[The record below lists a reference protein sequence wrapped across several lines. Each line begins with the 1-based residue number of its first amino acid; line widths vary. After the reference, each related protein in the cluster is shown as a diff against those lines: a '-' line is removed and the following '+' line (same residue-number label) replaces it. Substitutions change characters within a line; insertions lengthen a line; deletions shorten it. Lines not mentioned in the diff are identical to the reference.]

1 MQKKLM
7 TKVFENPHGHKFL
20 ITFVIQ
26 AFKNVL
32 DKFLGV
38 NIASPTTNI

>member
-1 MQKKLM
+1 MDIILSRKEA
-7 TKVFENPHGHKFL
+7 FAF
-20 ITFVIQ
+20 Q